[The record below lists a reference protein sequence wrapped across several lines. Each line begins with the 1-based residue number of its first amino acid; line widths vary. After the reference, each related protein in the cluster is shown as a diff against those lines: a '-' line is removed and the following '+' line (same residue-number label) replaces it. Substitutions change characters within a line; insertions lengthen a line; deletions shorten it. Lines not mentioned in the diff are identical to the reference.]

1 MAKTACQSVAGF
13 QRYKLLKSVM
23 VLSGRS
29 CEKNPVSGE
38 DSRALRARRSLVTNC
53 LHAAGHFR
61 NSQEQVIDCR
71 DESVKASQYLFF
83 SYLWSGP
90 GIQATY
96 STCCRYNCNLLSL
109 SYFVSICSKL
119 CALNIAAK

>member
-1 MAKTACQSVAGF
+1 MAKTACQSGAGF

-53 LHAAGHFR
+53 LHATGHFQ

-71 DESVKASQYLFF
+71 DESGKASQYLFF
-83 SYLWSGP
+83 PICGVDPVSRQP
-90 GIQATY
+90 IAHAVGIIVIY
-96 STCCRYNCNLLSL
+96 CRCLTLFP
-109 SYFVSICSKL
+109 FVPNF
-119 CALNIAAK
+119 AR